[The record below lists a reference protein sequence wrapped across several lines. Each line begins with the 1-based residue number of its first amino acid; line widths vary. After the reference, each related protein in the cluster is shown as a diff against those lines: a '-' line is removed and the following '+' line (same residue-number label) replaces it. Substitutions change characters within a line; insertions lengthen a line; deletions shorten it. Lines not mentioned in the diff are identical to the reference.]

1 MHGGGTVEGGET
13 GPGVAAFFPPF
24 GVVTYVFRFLSLER
38 SGVGMGCA
46 GLVRG
51 TVGRGGRGA
60 AVRWRLEGCWPWS
73 ARVITR
79 HSDWCS
85 SPAEGLGV
93 GSRDGRFA
101 AHAMTICLRLEAYG
115 CLDMAVDTRARLGPS
130 VQPVLSRRNESFSG
144 EGGHP
149 QGYPRSLLF
158 PLLIPCE
165 TPSTS
170 SYPDNT
176 AAPKSGSVLDKQL
189 RGLH

>member
-1 MHGGGTVEGGET
+1 MFFAFSPSSGVEWGWAAQDWCGVRLGGAGGGPRLGG
-13 GPGVAAFFPPF
+13 GWRVVGHGLPG
-24 GVVTYVFRFLSLER
+24 
-38 SGVGMGCA
+38 
-46 GLVRG
+46 
-51 TVGRGGRGA
+51 
-60 AVRWRLEGCWPWS
+60 
-73 ARVITR
+73 
-79 HSDWCS
+79 S
-85 SPAEGLGV
+85 SPGTRTGARRPLRGVGV

-101 AHAMTICLRLEAYG
+101 AHAMTTCLRLEAYG

-158 PLLIPCE
+158 PLLVPFE